1 MTGKKI
7 MRTQFVET
15 ESRKKAI
22 DECPW
27 QSRILKVCGGYLC
40 FESVDDFE
48 TAKNQK

>member
-1 MTGKKI
+1 
-7 MRTQFVET
+7 MRTQFVQT
-15 ESRKKAI
+15 GSIKKAI

-27 QSRILKVCGGYLC
+27 QSRTLKVCGGYMC